1 MFVTGF
7 TDSVVMRFGKLEL
20 IRNQWRKFR
29 NRIDTTGAYTNL
41 PIPDFVA
48 FNTLSVNVEEND
60 QRQPIVYRIPPG
72 IERQQQLS
80 NNNVALFLNEQ
91 ALSMQVCGL
100 PQYEA
105 RGVFKTM
112 NMDLRQ
118 YGKLDMF
125 IHAESVEGAQPIQPG
140 DAYAVVRI
148 GNDFNG
154 NYYEVKIPLKR
165 TEFGERDSINIWPE
179 VNNLNLSLQDLMDL
193 KVRRN
198 KAGIAPSRYYR
209 ESLPNGRT
217 YAILGNPNL
226 GEVRGILLGVENAK
240 QEALCAEVWF
250 NELRLQ
256 QLDEKGGWAALGRA
270 DIKLSDL
277 GTISLSGSARSRGFG
292 TLEQRVNERSR
303 EDIYT
308 ADAALTIE
316 AGKLLPQKLG
326 LQIPLYA
333 GISHRS
339 STPEYDPYDLDIDL
353 RTKLRDADRSK
364 RDSIRTD
371 AQDISTIKTF
381 NLTNVKVAPKEGK
394 QPKPWSASNFDVTY
408 SYIQTLAHNPLIEAD
423 ELRRTRAVLG
433 YGFAPTAKSIEPF
446 RKLIRSNSRWLALL
460 RDFNFNYLPS
470 QVSFRADVFRQFGAT
485 RPRNVGGG
493 PYKIPE
499 TYNKYFTFDRFYV
512 LQWNLTRSVSMD
524 FSAVNNA
531 RIDEPFGR
539 IDNAAK
545 KDSVRTNLFKGGR
558 NTQYQQDVTVNYNV
572 PTSKIPL
579 LDWTSMRASY
589 NSKYNWLASSLLA
602 RSLGNKITNA
612 QTRTLNGEL
621 KWEEL
626 YNKSLVIRKLNNAMA
641 AGSAGARS
649 RNRSVNAA
657 TEQLP
662 GGKGATKRRG
672 SRRPPA
678 DFGKPD
684 DAAAVAPSRDNTY
697 VDGRDTRINNKADNV
712 FAPASLRFRYDTI
725 RNKEGQIVK
734 IKKVKIKKIKQPAEK
749 ATRPEAELSAVAR
762 AGLQFATM
770 LKRTAIQYSE
780 DMGTILP
787 GYMDSTSLLGINRRS
802 FQPGF
807 GYVFGHQPD
816 TNWINRFGQ
825 QGLLSRDSLVSA
837 MIQQRFN
844 QRLNITAQI
853 SPIKDF
859 TIDLSLDKTFDK
871 QYSELY
877 KDTTGFSGLARLNPY
892 ALGSFS
898 ISYIS
903 FQTLFA
909 PFDPN
914 IVSGT
919 FKQFEANRKILST
932 RLAALNPYQSGVV
945 GPDGYAKG
953 YGRFA
958 QEVVIPSFLAAYT
971 QKDPATIKLFSN
983 SNPSMRANPFRSLMP
998 LPNWT
1003 ITYNGLSRLPG
1014 LDKIFTNFSLRH
1026 GYKSTLSMNSF
1037 NTALLFTDPLRVG
1050 YPSFR
1055 DTLSGNFIPYFLVP
1069 NITIQEAFEP
1079 LIEID
1084 MTFTNQ
1090 LQTRF
1095 EFRKSRQL
1103 SLSLLDYQ
1111 LAENRSTEV
1120 TFGLNWRKKGLPL
1133 IKNIP
1138 FGKNGTKL
1146 DNDVTLRMDF
1156 SLRDDATANSKLDQG
1171 TAFGTGGQRVVRIA
1185 PSIDYVLNNKVNM
1198 RLYFEQ
1204 NRTIPKISSAFP
1216 VTNTRAGVQ
1225 VRISLAQ

>member
-1 MFVTGF
+1 
-7 TDSVVMRFGKLEL
+7 
-20 IRNQWRKFR
+20 
-29 NRIDTTGAYTNL
+29 
-41 PIPDFVA
+41 
-48 FNTLSVNVEEND
+48 
-60 QRQPIVYRIPPG
+60 
-72 IERQQQLS
+72 
-80 NNNVALFLNEQ
+80 
-91 ALSMQVCGL
+91 
-100 PQYEA
+100 
-105 RGVFKTM
+105 
-112 NMDLRQ
+112 
-118 YGKLDMF
+118 
-125 IHAESVEGAQPIQPG
+125 
-140 DAYAVVRI
+140 
-148 GNDFNG
+148 
-154 NYYEVKIPLKR
+154 
-165 TEFGERDSINIWPE
+165 
-179 VNNLNLSLQDLMDL
+179 
-193 KVRRN
+193 
-198 KAGIAPSRYYR
+198 
-209 ESLPNGRT
+209 
-217 YAILGNPNL
+217 
-226 GEVRGILLGVENAK
+226 
-240 QEALCAEVWF
+240 
-250 NELRLQ
+250 
-256 QLDEKGGWAALGRA
+256 
-270 DIKLSDL
+270 
-277 GTISLSGSARSRGFG
+277 
-292 TLEQRVNERSR
+292 
-303 EDIYT
+303 
-308 ADAALTIE
+308 
-316 AGKLLPQKLG
+316 
-326 LQIPLYA
+326 
-333 GISHRS
+333 
-339 STPEYDPYDLDIDL
+339 
-353 RTKLRDADRSK
+353 
-364 RDSIRTD
+364 
-371 AQDISTIKTF
+371 
-381 NLTNVKVAPKEGK
+381 
-394 QPKPWSASNFDVTY
+394 
-408 SYIQTLAHNPLIEAD
+408 
-423 ELRRTRAVLG
+423 
-433 YGFAPTAKSIEPF
+433 
-446 RKLIRSNSRWLALL
+446 
-460 RDFNFNYLPS
+460 
-470 QVSFRADVFRQFGAT
+470 
-485 RPRNVGGG
+485 
-493 PYKIPE
+493 
-499 TYNKYFTFDRFYV
+499 
-512 LQWNLTRSVSMD
+512 
-524 FSAVNNA
+524 
-531 RIDEPFGR
+531 
-539 IDNAAK
+539 
-545 KDSVRTNLFKGGR
+545 
-558 NTQYQQDVTVNYNV
+558 
-572 PTSKIPL
+572 
-579 LDWTSMRASY
+579 
-589 NSKYNWLASSLLA
+589 
-602 RSLGNKITNA
+602 
-612 QTRTLNGEL
+612 
-621 KWEEL
+621 
-626 YNKSLVIRKLNNAMA
+626 
-641 AGSAGARS
+641 
-649 RNRSVNAA
+649 
-657 TEQLP
+657 
-662 GGKGATKRRG
+662 
-672 SRRPPA
+672 
-678 DFGKPD
+678 
-684 DAAAVAPSRDNTY
+684 
-697 VDGRDTRINNKADNV
+697 
-712 FAPASLRFRYDTI
+712 
-725 RNKEGQIVK
+725 
-734 IKKVKIKKIKQPAEK
+734 
-749 ATRPEAELSAVAR
+749 
-762 AGLQFATM
+762 
-770 LKRTAIQYSE
+770 
-780 DMGTILP
+780 MGTILP

-807 GYVFGHQPD
+807 GYVFGQQPD

-932 RLAALNPYQSGVV
+932 RLAALNPYQSGGL

>member
-1 MFVTGF
+1 V
-7 TDSVVMRFGKLEL
+7 
-20 IRNQWRKFR
+20 
-29 NRIDTTGAYTNL
+29 
-41 PIPDFVA
+41 
-48 FNTLSVNVEEND
+48 
-60 QRQPIVYRIPPG
+60 
-72 IERQQQLS
+72 
-80 NNNVALFLNEQ
+80 
-91 ALSMQVCGL
+91 
-100 PQYEA
+100 
-105 RGVFKTM
+105 
-112 NMDLRQ
+112 
-118 YGKLDMF
+118 
-125 IHAESVEGAQPIQPG
+125 
-140 DAYAVVRI
+140 
-148 GNDFNG
+148 
-154 NYYEVKIPLKR
+154 
-165 TEFGERDSINIWPE
+165 
-179 VNNLNLSLQDLMDL
+179 
-193 KVRRN
+193 
-198 KAGIAPSRYYR
+198 
-209 ESLPNGRT
+209 
-217 YAILGNPNL
+217 
-226 GEVRGILLGVENAK
+226 
-240 QEALCAEVWF
+240 
-250 NELRLQ
+250 
-256 QLDEKGGWAALGRA
+256 
-270 DIKLSDL
+270 
-277 GTISLSGSARSRGFG
+277 
-292 TLEQRVNERSR
+292 
-303 EDIYT
+303 
-308 ADAALTIE
+308 
-316 AGKLLPQKLG
+316 
-326 LQIPLYA
+326 
-333 GISHRS
+333 
-339 STPEYDPYDLDIDL
+339 
-353 RTKLRDADRSK
+353 
-364 RDSIRTD
+364 
-371 AQDISTIKTF
+371 
-381 NLTNVKVAPKEGK
+381 
-394 QPKPWSASNFDVTY
+394 SNFDLTY
-408 SYIQTLAHNPLIEAD
+408 SHIQTLAHNPLIESD

-433 YGFAPTAKSIEPF
+433 YGFAPTGKTIEPF
-446 RKLIRSNSRWLALL
+446 KKLIRSNSKWLALV

-470 QVSFRADVFRQFGAT
+470 QLAFRADVFRQFGAT

-512 LQWNLTRSVSMD
+512 LQWNLTRSLSMD

-539 IDNAAK
+539 IDNATK

-579 LDWTSMRASY
+579 LDWTSVRASY

-621 KWEEL
+621 KWEDL
-626 YNKSLVIRKLNNAMA
+626 YNKSLVIRRLNNALA
-641 AGSAGARS
+641 ASNNAGM
-649 RNRSVNAA
+649 RNRNRAVNAA
-657 TEQLP
+657 TGEGPAGQAA
-662 GGKGATKRRG
+662 GKRKGT
-672 SRRPPA
+672 RRPPA
-678 DFGKPD
+678 DFGKSD
-684 DAAAVAPSRDNTY
+684 NATAAAPSKDNTY
-697 VDGRDTRINNKADNV
+697 VDGRDTRSMDSTRTA
-712 FAPASLRFRYDTI
+712 FAPATLRFRYDTI
-725 RNKEGQIVK
+725 RNKDGDIVK
-734 IKKVKIKKIKQPAEK
+734 IKKVKVKKIKQPKEK
-749 ATRPEAELSAVAR
+749 ITRPENQLSAVAR

-802 FQPGF
+802 FEPGF
-807 GYVFGHQPD
+807 GYVFGYQPD

-844 QRLNITAQI
+844 QRLNITAQL

-892 ALGSFS
+892 AMGSFS

-903 FQTLFA
+903 FQTLFS

-914 IVSGT
+914 VVSGT
-919 FKQFEANRKILST
+919 FKKFEANRRIMSA
-932 RLAALNPYQSGVV
+932 RLASLNPYGTGVV
-945 GPDGYAKG
+945 DPDGFSKG

-958 QEVVIPSFLAAYT
+958 QDVVIPSFLAAYT
-971 QKDPATIKLFSN
+971 NKDPASVKLFSN
-983 SNPSMRANPFRSLMP
+983 SNPTMRSNPFKSLMP

-1014 LDKIFTNFSLRH
+1014 FDKLFTNFSLRH
-1026 GYKSTLSMNSF
+1026 GYKSSLSMNSF
-1037 NTALLFTDPLRVG
+1037 NTALLFTDPLRIG

-1055 DTLSGNFIPYFLVP
+1055 DTLTGNFIPYFLVP

-1103 SLSLLDYQ
+1103 SLSLIDYQ

-1138 FGKNGTKL
+1138 FGKNGAKL
-1146 DNDVTLRMDF
+1146 DNDVTMRMDF

-1185 PSIDYVLNNKVNM
+1185 PSIDYVLNNKVSM